1 MAAGWA
7 ARFKTHQERAMW
19 KKAVIWG
26 TVVLVIAIALI
37 AIIRNAL
44 QKRGVLI
51 QGAIL
56 MQDADPR
63 KQLPIPGVDVAA
75 TVREMTL
82 QTKSDASGFFR
93 LTVPRALWRSET
105 ADVRFRHPGYQPV
118 HITHP
123 LTDQIYVIR
132 MVAVAAKAVPESS
145 APQATLKDVR
155 VRYATKATTPIN
167 VGSIAKAFEVMNV
180 GDVPCDGTSPC
191 SPDGKWKAA
200 IGGLTLDAGEGHEY
214 RNARV
219 SCIAGPCPFAKI
231 ESDQFSGGGRV
242 IKVSVRNW
250 SDTVTFLVEAEVIQ
264 TIPSDSIRNAYPIIF
279 GREMSF
285 TLPPAAQGPSIEADI
300 NGDEIVFPLGP
311 TLTLPWAH
319 CSLQVGTDQTKLYR
333 CELKPEYRFQ

>member
-1 MAAGWA
+1 MGSTVQAH
-7 ARFKTHQERAMW
+7 KERTMW
-19 KKAVIWG
+19 KRAVIWG

-37 AIIRNAL
+37 PIIRNAV

-63 KQLPIPGVDVAA
+63 KQLPIPGVDVTA
-75 TVREMTL
+75 TVGEMTV
-82 QTKSDASGFFR
+82 QSKSDASGFFR

-105 ADVRFRHPGYQPV
+105 AELRFRHPGYQPV

-123 LTDQIYVIR
+123 LTDQMYVFR
-132 MVAVAAKAVPESS
+132 MVAVTAKTVLAPSG
-145 APQATLKDVR
+145 PQATLKDVR
-155 VRYATKATTPIN
+155 VRYATKGATPIN
-167 VGSIAKAFEVMNV
+167 VGSIAKTFEVLNV
-180 GDVPCDGTSPC
+180 GNLSCNGASSC

-200 IGGLTLDAGEGHEY
+200 VGGLTLDAGEGHEY
-214 RNARV
+214 GNARA
-219 SCIAGPCPFAKI
+219 SCIAGPCPFARI
-231 ESDQFSGGGRV
+231 ESDQFSRGGRV

-264 TIPSDSIRNAYPIIF
+264 TIPSDSIRKAYPIIF

-311 TLTLPWAH
+311 ALTLPWAH
-319 CSLQVGTDQTKLYR
+319 CNLQVGTDQTKLYR

>member
-1 MAAGWA
+1 
-7 ARFKTHQERAMW
+7 MW
-19 KKAVIWG
+19 KRAVIWG
-26 TVVLVIAIALI
+26 AAVSVIAIALI
-37 AIIRNAL
+37 LIIRKRL
-44 QKRGVLI
+44 QKSGAVI

-63 KQLPIPGVDVAA
+63 RQLPIPGVDVTAEVGDL
-75 TVREMTL
+75 TV
-82 QTKSDASGFFR
+82 QNKSDASGLFR
-93 LTVPRALWRSET
+93 LTVPRALWRTES
-105 ADVRFRHPGYQPV
+105 ADLRFRHPSYQPV
-118 HITHP
+118 YITQP

-145 APQATLKDVR
+145 APQATIKDVR
-155 VRYATKATTPIN
+155 VRYATTATTPIN
-167 VGSIAKAFEVMNV
+167 VGSIAKTFEVMNV
-180 GDVPCDGTSPC
+180 GDVPCNGASPC

-200 IGGLTLDAGEGHEY
+200 IGGLTLDAGDGHEY
-214 RNARV
+214 RNTRV

-231 ESDQFSGGGRV
+231 ESDQFSGGGRI
-242 IKVSVRNW
+242 IKASVRNW

-285 TLPPAAQGPSIEADI
+285 TLPPAAQGPSIEADL

-311 TLTLPWAH
+311 ALTLPWAH
-319 CSLQVGTDQTKLYR
+319 CNLQVGTDQTKLYR